1 MTAPTIEQIKTYA
14 AKTAKFIMPDYPHD
28 EKALHTYR
36 AADGVPLY
44 WRVRVKTHA
53 TIPDDKKAKAIR
65 PFFWNGADFKMTEPP
80 IPPEGKTLY
89 GLERL
94 AALPDVLV
102 IIVEGENKV
111 DALDKAAKQ
120 WGKDNEFVSI
130 TSGGAPSAGAA
141 NWQPCAGRHVY
152 IFRDNDGIGVKYA
165 ADVVEALCGIAASV
179 AVLDISPLNLK
190 IKGDA
195 VDWLA
200 DGGDFDGLMLL
211 IDATRTSNVSSGSD
225 TAQGLQSDS
234 EQLGRDSSHPIE
246 QDEATTLPDAL
257 ERADEEGKRS
267 QASELVA
274 YIQSRAELFHDKNKD
289 VFATDNETGETR
301 RLESRAFKD
310 WLLAGFYQTTGK
322 SARDQSL
329 REALGTLAGLG
340 RHSGE
345 EYAVYIRVAGSGGVY
360 YVDLAEPE
368 RNRVVKIEA
377 GRWEITSNAP
387 VRFIRTESMQPLP
400 EPQQGGDIAALW
412 QIANIQGADRML
424 VLAWL
429 CECLRPDTPF
439 PVLELLGEQ
448 GSAKSTAQTA
458 LRRMIDP
465 NSCNLRGAP
474 KAVEDVFVSA
484 GVNWLVSFENISH
497 LTCPMQD
504 AMCVLATG
512 GGFAKRK
519 LYSDADETVIKV
531 NRPIVLNGIS
541 ASITAQDLID
551 RTLTIE
557 TPVITARVEVGD
569 LWKQFEDNH
578 GSLFGALLDIMA
590 KALQILPT
598 INLAPEDRPRLVEFV
613 RFGMAIAEAS
623 GTRGADFLNHFNE
636 ARKESIART
645 IDASPVASALLDWFD
660 ARDKREAKMTCKD
673 ILAELERFR
682 PQGTDAWPRSGKGLS
697 DAMRRAA
704 PALRTLD
711 IECRSLGKMG
721 GSGYWLI
728 TKRGGK
734 SSLPSPASPEVQDA
748 AQITAINQDIRTC
761 RTLIEPLSPAHLKSC
776 DIAPG
781 EKGSSPASP
790 TASHLRI

>member
-1 MTAPTIEQIKTYA
+1 MTYPTIEQIKTYA
-14 AKTAKFIMPDYPHD
+14 AKFASGAKLASIDQ
-28 EKALHTYR
+28 KALHTYR
-36 AADGVPLY
+36 TQDGTPLY
-44 WRVRVKTHA
+44 WRIRLKCNSTG
-53 TIPDDKKAKAIR
+53 DKWIR
-65 PFFWNGADFKMTEPP
+65 PFYHNGESFTHGEPP
-80 IPPEGKTLY
+80 AHPEGKPLY

-94 AALPDVLV
+94 ADKPDALV
-102 IIVEGENKV
+102 IITEGESCA
-111 DALDKAAKQ
+111 DALNKLFEKSGAS
-120 WGKDNEFVSI
+120 EFIAI
-130 TSGGAPSAGAA
+130 TSGGAQSAGTA
-141 NWQPCAGRHVY
+141 NWQPLADRRV
-152 IFRDNDGIGVKYA
+152 IVWPDNDEQGAKYA
-165 ADVVEALCGIAASV
+165 ADVLELLRGIAASV

-200 DGGDFDGLMLL
+200 GGGNQDGLILL
-211 IDATRTSNVSSGSD
+211 IDATRTQQPENLIKPEIE
-225 TAQGLQSDS
+225 T
-234 EQLGRDSSHPIE
+234 EQ
-246 QDEATTLPDAL
+246 PDG
-257 ERADEEGKRS
+257 ADNEGKRS
-267 QASELVA
+267 QASELVD
-274 YIQSRAELFHDKNKD
+274 YIQSRAELFHDANKD

-345 EYAVYIRVAGSGGVY
+345 EHAVNIRVAGRAGVY

-497 LTCPMQD
+497 LTAPMQD
-504 AMCVLATG
+504 AMCILATG

-519 LYSDADETVIKV
+519 LYSDADETVIQV
-531 NRPIVLNGIS
+531 HRPVVLNGIS

-557 TPVITARVEVGD
+557 TPVITARAEVCD

-598 INLAPEDRPRLVEFV
+598 INLAPEDRPRLAEFV

-623 GTRGADFLNHFNE
+623 GTQGVYFLNHFNE
-636 ARKESIART
+636 ARKESIARS

-660 ARDKREAKMTCKD
+660 ARDKREARMTCKD

-711 IECRSLGKMG
+711 IECRSLGKTG

-728 TKRGGK
+728 AQRGGK
-734 SSLPSPASPEVQDA
+734 SSLPSPASPEVLEV
-748 AQITAINQDIRTC
+748 AQKIGINQDVRTC
-761 RTLIEPLSPAHLKSC
+761 RTLIEPLSPAQ
-776 DIAPG
+776 P
-781 EKGSSPASP
+781 
-790 TASHLRI
+790 SHLRL

>member
-1 MTAPTIEQIKTYA
+1 MNVPSIDQVKAYA
-14 AKTAKFIMPDYPHD
+14 AKLACSAKAADGSKFQINQ
-28 EKALHTYR
+28 KALHTYR
-36 AADGVPLY
+36 TPGGLPLY
-44 WRVRVKTHA
+44 WRMRLKCNSTGE
-53 TIPDDKKAKAIR
+53 KWIR
-65 PFFWNGADFKMTEPP
+65 PFYWNGEAFAMGEPP
-80 IPPEGKTLY
+80 APPEGKPLY
-89 GLERL
+89 GLEKL
-94 AALPDVLV
+94 AALPDGLV
-102 IIVEGENKV
+102 IITEGESCA
-111 DALDKAAKQ
+111 DALNKMLEKS
-120 WGKDNEFVSI
+120 GTSEFVAI
-130 TSGGAPSAGAA
+130 TSGGAQSAGTTD
-141 NWQPCAGRHVY
+141 WQPLADRR
-152 IFRDNDGIGVKYA
+152 IFVWPDNDEQGAKYA
-165 ADVVEALCGIAASV
+165 EDVGEALRGIAASV
-179 AVLDISPLNLK
+179 AVLDISTLNLK

-200 DGGDFDGLMLL
+200 GGGNLDGLMLL
-211 IDATRTSNVSSGSD
+211 IDATRP
-225 TAQGLQSDS
+225 Q
-234 EQLGRDSSHPIE
+234 PIE
-246 QDEATTLPDAL
+246 NLLKLEIETEQPDS
-257 ERADEEGKRS
+257 ADNEGKRS
-267 QASELVA
+267 QASELVG
-274 YIQSRAELFHDKNKD
+274 YIQSRAELFHDANKD

-345 EYAVYIRVAGSGGVY
+345 EHAVYIRVAGSGGVY

-497 LTCPMQD
+497 LTAPMQD
-504 AMCVLATG
+504 AMCILATG

-519 LYSDADETVIKV
+519 LYSDAEETVIKV
-531 NRPIVLNGIS
+531 HRPVVLNGIS

-557 TPVITARVEVGD
+557 TPVITARAEVCD
-569 LWKQFEDNH
+569 LWQQFEANH
-578 GSLFGALLDIMA
+578 GGLFGALLDIMA

-598 INLAPEDRPRLVEFV
+598 VNLALEDRPRLAEFV

-623 GTRGADFLNHFNE
+623 GTQGVHFLNHFNE

-660 ARDKREAKMTCKD
+660 ARDKREARMTCKD

-711 IECRSLGKMG
+711 IECRSLGKTG
-721 GSGYWLI
+721 GSVYWLI
-728 TKRGGK
+728 APRGGK
-734 SSLPSPASPEVQDA
+734 LSLPSPASPEVLEA
-748 AQITAINQDIRTC
+748 AQKIGINQDIRTC
-761 RTLIEPLSPAHLKSC
+761 RTLIEPLSPAQS
-776 DIAPG
+776 
-781 EKGSSPASP
+781 
-790 TASHLRI
+790 SHLRI